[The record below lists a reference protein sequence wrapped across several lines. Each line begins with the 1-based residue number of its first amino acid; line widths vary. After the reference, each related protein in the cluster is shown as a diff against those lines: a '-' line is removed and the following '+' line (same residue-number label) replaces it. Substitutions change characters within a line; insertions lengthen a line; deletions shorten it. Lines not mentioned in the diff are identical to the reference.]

1 MIRSKLLTTTNREAV
16 SVERERLNSLVNSMA
31 DGVIAIDE
39 RNTVVIYN
47 GAALNILDI
56 NSTMT
61 GQALPTI
68 MNLVDPNNQSVD
80 IVELVRSTVTATTS
94 RDYSLRYPDDSRIN
108 LYLSIAPVHLGYGK
122 GGQKGHVLLLRDIT
136 HEKAL
141 EEERNDFISV
151 VSHELRTPIAIAE
164 GSIGNAIFIMEKT
177 NDKDKTK
184 EALNKAHEQVVFLSD
199 MVNDLSTLSR
209 AEGNKLKLEVE
220 PINVAELVND
230 LVTGYRS
237 QAEAKGLQLLS
248 ELDPTLELLNSGK
261 LYVREVLQNFVT
273 NSIKYTE
280 HGSVTLGARPKDK
293 GVEFYVA
300 DTGIGISQADREK
313 IFDKFFR
320 SNDERARSSTGKGL
334 GLYITMK
341 LARLLHAEI
350 SVDSELNKG
359 SRFSIFIPNLG

>member
-1 MIRSKLLTTTNREAV
+1 MTTV
-16 SVERERLNSLVNSMA
+16 SRTAATIERERLNSLINSMA

-39 RNTVVIYN
+39 RHTVVIYN

-61 GQALPTI
+61 GQSLPRI
-68 MNLVDPNNQSVD
+68 MKLVDSNNQTVD
-80 IVELVRSTVTATTS
+80 LVELIRTTNTATSS
-94 RDYSLRYPDDSRIN
+94 RDYCLQYPDESKIN
-108 LYLSIAPVHLGYGK
+108 LYLSIAPVHLGFGK

-164 GSIGNAIFIMEKT
+164 GSIGNAIFIM
-177 NDKDKTK
+177 DKTADK
-184 EALNKAHEQVVFLSD
+184 QKVVEALQKAHEQVVFLSD

-220 PINVAELVND
+220 PINVAELVDD
-230 LVTGYRS
+230 LVSGYRS
-237 QAEAKGLQLLS
+237 QAEQKGLQLLS
-248 ELDPTLELLNSGK
+248 EIDPTLELLHSGK

-280 HGSVTLGARPKDK
+280 TGSVTLGARPKAK
-293 GVEFYVA
+293 GVEFFVA

-320 SNDERARSSTGKGL
+320 SNDERAQTSTGKGL

-350 SVDSELNKG
+350 SVESELNKG
-359 SRFSIFIPNLG
+359 SRFSIFVPNLA

>member
-1 MIRSKLLTTTNREAV
+1 LTKVSRPTTNI
-16 SVERERLNSLVNSMA
+16 ERERLNSLINSMA

-39 RNTVVIYN
+39 RSSVVTYN

-56 NSTMT
+56 NTTMT
-61 GQALPTI
+61 GQSI
-68 MNLVDPNNQSVD
+68 SRVINLVDTNNQPVD
-80 IVELVRSTVTATTS
+80 VIELVRGTTTAITS
-94 RDYSLRYPDDSRIN
+94 RDYCLGFADGSRIN
-108 LYLSIAPVHLGYGK
+108 LYLSIAPVHLGFGK

-136 HEKAL
+136 QEKAL

-164 GSIGNAIFIMEKT
+164 GSISNAIFLMGKSEDRSKAE
-177 NDKDKTK
+177 
-184 EALNKAHEQVVFLSD
+184 EALTKAHEQVMFLSD

-220 PINVAELVND
+220 PINVSELIEDIVSS
-230 LVTGYRS
+230 YQS
-237 QAEAKGLQLLS
+237 QAEQKNLKLLS
-248 ELDPTLELLNSGK
+248 EIDPTLEILNSGK
-261 LYVREVLQNFVT
+261 LYVREIIQNFLT

-280 HGSVTLGARPKDK
+280 KGSVTLGARSKGK

-300 DTGIGISQADREK
+300 DTGIGIGQADREK

-320 SNDERARSSTGKGL
+320 SNDQRAQSSTGKGL

-350 SVDSELNKG
+350 NVESELNKG
-359 SRFSIFIPNLG
+359 SRFTIFVPNLST